1 MLTTSFGGEGDLQ
14 QKTMETWSWSHWIS
28 ILFSSLLFPHHRLIC
43 QEFELISEWW
53 LINLWMTT
61 SALEKLRM
69 KQYLSDQNFRPEML
83 LYLPQGVFRD
93 VADLVPTGFFAV
105 ERVGSFYAFPSNFLG
120 PLFLQMSVA
129 TVGKINVCLS
139 SQCWSCPSRSRSSS
153 RSNEAVAVCPEN
165 ALLGKILHHSMQLAW
180 CDHFD
185 E

>member
-1 MLTTSFGGEGDLQ
+1 
-14 QKTMETWSWSHWIS
+14 
-28 ILFSSLLFPHHRLIC
+28 
-43 QEFELISEWW
+43 
-53 LINLWMTT
+53 MTT

-139 SQCWSCPSRSRSSS
+139 SQC
-153 RSNEAVAVCPEN
+153 
-165 ALLGKILHHSMQLAW
+165 
-180 CDHFD
+180 
-185 E
+185 